1 MTDDRDAR
9 AQGGC
14 YFLARAASICKRSKK
29 RRMNIND
36 EISQIGSERVCTEA
50 YEGSLGCHTNALYS
64 GL

>member
-1 MTDDRDAR
+1 MILMPGRREVVSSLPR
-9 AQGGC
+9 AE
-14 YFLARAASICKRSKK
+14 SICKRSKK
-29 RRMNIND
+29 RRMNLND